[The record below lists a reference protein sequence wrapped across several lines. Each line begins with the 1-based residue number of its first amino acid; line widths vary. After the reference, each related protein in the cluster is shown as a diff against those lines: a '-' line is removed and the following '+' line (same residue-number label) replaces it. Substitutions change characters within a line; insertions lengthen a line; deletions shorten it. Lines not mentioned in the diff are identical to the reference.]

1 MEYTLATHIMVD
13 LGQDYCEMLQEG
25 ELREHAE
32 SMIRER
38 VINNFDGEIWEL
50 VEDEENES
58 ELEFYEVVDEV
69 VMDIVSKGEYY
80 FENIQNG

>member
-1 MEYTLATHIMVD
+1 MEYTLAGHIMVD

-32 SMIRER
+32 STIRER
-38 VINNFDGEIWEL
+38 VINNFDSEIWEL

-58 ELEFYEVVDEV
+58 ELDFYEVVDEV
-69 VMDIVSKGEYY
+69 VDGIVSNGEYY
-80 FENIQNG
+80 YENIQNG